1 MYQQGG
7 TIKEALDS
15 IASREYVL
23 PAIQREFVWSTEQ
36 ICALFDSLM
45 QGYPFGEFLFW
56 RIAPESSAEYR
67 YYDFV
72 REYHQRDAPHCPDL
86 GILPNRALTAVLD
99 GQQRLTAFNIG
110 LRGKMAVKRPYK
122 WWSNP
127 DAFPWRVLAL
137 DLLAATER
145 DEEGNVYTFDF
156 IDEDKIGR
164 QGERLWFK
172 VSDILTMQSGPGM
185 FDWIRNRILDSDQ
198 QSLAFHTL
206 DRLYRVIHVEPTVA
220 YYEERN
226 QDIEHVLNIFI
237 RRNSGG
243 TVLAYSDLLLSIA
256 VSQWENL
263 DARKEVHQLVDD
275 LNRIGPGFDLSKDF
289 VLKAGLMLTDIASVG
304 FEVRNFTHDNMAILE
319 KNWPR
324 IRDAL
329 STTVQLVASFGFDSR
344 SIRASSALLPIAY
357 YLYQQG
363 SPSGFATHNK
373 YGEDREAIR
382 GWLTRSILKASGI
395 WGSGLDTL
403 LTALRAVLRGSDNGY
418 FPVEEMQRVMAQ
430 RGKSLDFS
438 PEEVEDLADMGIG
451 DRRVFALLALLYP
464 FINLRD
470 HHFHIDHVF
479 PKSRF
484 TRARLRA
491 AGVGDEQIDSFS
503 DCADRVANL
512 QLLEGAI
519 NNEKRAKMPSEWLRE
534 RFAGDQQRQNYCDRH
549 LLDDVTQEISEFYG
563 VLQGEA
569 QTATGAHC
577 RVGEC
582 RVARGKEYRRIYRI
596 NRLCTKRPVFR

>member
-7 TIKEALDS
+7 TIKRALDS
-15 IASREYVL
+15 IASHEYVL
-23 PAIQREFVWSTEQ
+23 PAIQREFVWSMEQ

-45 QGYPFGEFLFW
+45 QEYPFGEFLFW
-56 RIAPESSAEYR
+56 RIAPENSAKYR
-67 YYDFV
+67 CYDFV

-86 GILPNRALTAVLD
+86 GILPDKALTAVLD

-110 LRGKMAVKRPYK
+110 LRGRMAVKRPYK

-145 DEEGNVYTFDF
+145 DEEGNVYAFDF
-156 IDEDKIGR
+156 VDEDKIGR
-164 QGERLWFK
+164 QRDCLWFK
-172 VSDILTMQSGPGM
+172 VSDILTMKTGPDM
-185 FDWIRNRILDSDQ
+185 FDWIQSQGIDPNQ
-198 QSLAFHTL
+198 QGLAFRTL
-206 DRLYRVIHVEPTVA
+206 DRLHRVIHEKPTVA
-220 YYEERN
+220 YYEETN

-256 VSQWENL
+256 VSQFDNL

-275 LNRIGPGFDLSKDF
+275 LNRIGPGFGLSKDF
-289 VLKAGLMLTDIASVG
+289 VLKAGLMLTDIAVG
-304 FEVRNFTHDNMAILE
+304 FEVRNFTHDNMRVLE
-319 KNWPR
+319 NNWPR
-324 IRDAL
+324 ISDAL
-329 STTVQLVASFGFDSR
+329 IATVQLVASFGFDSQ
-344 SIRASSALLPIAY
+344 SIRANSALLPIAY

-363 SPSGFATHNK
+363 APSGFATHGK

-418 FPVEEMQRVMAQ
+418 FPVEEVHRVMAQ

-484 TRARLRA
+484 TQSQLRA
-491 AGVGDEQIDSFS
+491 GGVGEEDISAFS
-503 DCADRVANL
+503 DSANRIANL
-512 QLLEGAI
+512 QLLNGDI
-519 NNEKRAKMPSEWLRE
+519 NNEKRKRMPSEWMRDH
-534 RFAGDQQRQNYCDRH
+534 FADDQQLQNYCDMY
-549 LLDDVTQEISEFYG
+549 LLGDVPHEITDFMEFYEARRER
-563 VLQGEA
+563 LQERIA
-569 QTATGAHC
+569 ELVNTA
-577 RVGEC
+577 
-582 RVARGKEYRRIYRI
+582 
-596 NRLCTKRPVFR
+596 